1 MPLPSARAERPTS
14 LRDYAYRELR
24 DAIVSGQ
31 LAPGERLRDPELEAW
46 LGVSRT
52 PIREA
57 IARLETAGLV
67 HTRRA

>member
-1 MPLPSARAERPTS
+1 MPLPARASAERPKS
-14 LRDYAYRELR
+14 MRDHAYAHLR
-24 DAIVSGQ
+24 DAIVSGE

-57 IARLETAGLV
+57 IARLESAPE
-67 HTRRA
+67 R